1 LFLTSGENDR
11 IIQINLHELIM
22 DTLTNEHT
30 LVLTHFRTPLIA
42 LSLIVLF
49 NFLVL
54 IFLYKKL
61 DVKQLAFIN
70 LLTVFFASVSVLAQ
84 GGNIVNQFGL
94 VGDSFSFYLILT
106 SSIIFFAGI
115 FIFTKKPKKKKEE
128 EK

>member
-1 LFLTSGENDR
+1 
-11 IIQINLHELIM
+11 M

>member
-1 LFLTSGENDR
+1 MFLTSGENDR